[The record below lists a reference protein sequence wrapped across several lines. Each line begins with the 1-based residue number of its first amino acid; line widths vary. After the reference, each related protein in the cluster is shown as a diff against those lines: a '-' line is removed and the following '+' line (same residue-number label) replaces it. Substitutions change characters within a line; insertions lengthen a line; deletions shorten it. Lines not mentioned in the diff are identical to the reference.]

1 MPSVVPPGP
10 AVRKSLK
17 GRGVSFILGTKGGS
31 PYAGRNQNRS
41 VLVVWT
47 AAVTEQIT
55 QLVSRLQEGPA
66 QILTGSRD
74 GQLEILPPDKIVRI
88 YAAGGRVYAATAQGE
103 YLLRLRL
110 YELDPRRFIR
120 ISHSEIVNLDQIQC
134 FDLNLAG
141 TICIRLADGNT
152 AYVSRRYVSK
162 IKQIL
167 GV

>member
-1 MPSVVPPGP
+1 MQVEIKIDPSCAEPKV
-10 AVRKSLK
+10 
-17 GRGVSFILGTKGGS
+17 I
-31 PYAGRNQNRS
+31 
-41 VLVVWT
+41 VWT

-110 YELDPRRFIR
+110 YELEGRLDPRLLVVGNETVGMSAGWREACDTIA
-120 ISHSEIVNLDQIQC
+120 EIPMGGSASS
-134 FDLNLAG
+134 LNAAVAG
-141 TICIRLADGNT
+141 SIALYETGRQRGT
-152 AYVSRRYVSK
+152 GR
-162 IKQIL
+162 
-167 GV
+167 

>member
-1 MPSVVPPGP
+1 MQVEIKIDPSCAEPKV
-10 AVRKSLK
+10 
-17 GRGVSFILGTKGGS
+17 
-31 PYAGRNQNRS
+31 
-41 VLVVWT
+41 VVWT

-110 YELDPRRFIR
+110 YELEGRLDPRRFIR

-141 TICIRLADGNT
+141 TICISLADGNT